1 MWGGEDVLFTPRMA
15 GPEERGPLT
24 FGDGR
29 GSEGCGAGALSLQT
43 PSPPSPRPAAGQAEV
58 SEEGGAEEAE
68 GAAGGRR
75 AGAELRASL
84 GRPPFMV
91 VISAPV

>member
-1 MWGGEDVLFTPRMA
+1 MRGG
-15 GPEERGPLT
+15 
-24 FGDGR
+24 
-29 GSEGCGAGALSLQT
+29 GSEPLDTLSPFPKT
-43 PSPPSPRPAAGQAEV
+43 RRRPAEV